1 MTTPTTDLD
10 RARRPLED
18 DGRPVHR
25 AVVEAL
31 RAAGVDVEDGAR
43 RIAEYS
49 YDASNYR
56 VPPLAVAFPRT
67 PAQVRDAV
75 RACAAHGIP
84 LLPRGGGT
92 GQAGGALGPGVV
104 LDLSR
109 HLTAVGHLD
118 PEART
123 VDVQPGVVLSH
134 LTDEVRARTGGVLTF
149 APDPSSRTRATVGGS
164 VANDACGNHSV
175 RYGRMGDHVVE
186 LDLVMA
192 DGAMVTVCRA
202 PAGEDAAS
210 SPPAVRAT
218 GDDEHSR
225 LAAARIEAGLREIAS
240 GSLALLRQELG
251 RIPRQVSGYHLE
263 HLLPERGFDVAKAL
277 VGSEG
282 TLGIVVGA
290 RLGLVEA
297 PPATVLLCLG
307 YRNVVD
313 AATDVPLLLEHDPAA
328 IEGIDDAIVATMRHR
343 RGDDAVT
350 ALPDGAA
357 WLYVE
362 LDGEDPEDLAA
373 RATRLLDQVRSA
385 GHAVDGRVVTDPV
398 ETATLWR
405 VREEGAGLSSRL
417 APEVARGREEATTG
431 WEDSAV
437 APERLAGYLRDLLDL
452 LEAHGLA
459 GVMYGH
465 FGAGCMHVRI
475 TFDLRTPEGVATFDR
490 FIHEAA
496 ELVVAHGGSLSGEHG
511 DGRARSALLPIMYS
525 PEMLAVFAAVK
536 HLLDPDSLL
545 VPHTIVDPL
554 PLTQDLAL
562 TDVPA
567 RAWGSSL
574 AAIPPQD
581 DGRLPATDDTT
592 LPARTEPG
600 LDPFV
605 AAAQACIGVGKCRT
619 TSGGVM
625 CPSYRATRD
634 EKDSTRGRARVLQE
648 MVRTSPDV
656 RTGWAS
662 DEVADSLDL
671 CLSCKACSTDCPT
684 GVDMA
689 TLKSEVLHHRYAGRP
704 RPLPHYSLG
713 RLPQWLGPLTRA
725 HRVVNALARTPLAR
739 VGMRLAGLTT
749 ARPLPHVA
757 GPDDWAYAAARAGAR
772 RPGSGDGQV
781 LLLVDTFT
789 RAFRPQVAGSAA
801 AVLGAAGEVVECT
814 QDVCCGLTYITT
826 GQLDQARRTLERALK
841 TLDDGTGR
849 PIVVTEPSCAS
860 ALRHDLPRLVP
871 TGPARSVAGRV
882 SSFAHHVRGLG
893 TQGRLAV
900 PDDLPDQVVVQTHC
914 HEYATW
920 GPTTQRAALA
930 AAGVDEV
937 IEATGCCG
945 VAGNFGFEAEH
956 YSISVAVADHAL
968 RPALEATAG
977 SGVDGACGDG
987 DNDGAG
993 AIPVLTDGF
1002 SCHQQVAHL
1011 APDRPG
1017 LHLAELLDPRPGT
1030 ARPHPRPTDPEG
1042 RP

>member
-1 MTTPTTDLD
+1 MTTATTGPD
-10 RARRPLED
+10 RARPVTSEPRPAA
-18 DGRPVHR
+18 RR

-31 RAAGVDVEDGAR
+31 RAAGVDVEDGQR
-43 RIAEYS
+43 RRAEYS

-67 PAQVRDAV
+67 PAQVREAV
-75 RACAAHGIP
+75 LACAAHGIP
-84 LLPRGGGT
+84 VLPRGGGT
-92 GQAGGALGPGVV
+92 GQTGSALGPGVV

-118 PEART
+118 LEART

-134 LTDEVRARTGGVLTF
+134 LTDEVRARTGGILSF

-186 LDLVMA
+186 LDLVTA
-192 DGAMVTVCRA
+192 DGALLTVGRA
-202 PAGEDAAS
+202 PADAGT

-225 LAAARIEAGLREIAS
+225 RTAARIEAGLREIAS

-290 RLGLVEA
+290 RLGLVQV

-307 YRNVVD
+307 YRDVVD

-328 IEGIDDAIVATMRHR
+328 IEGIDDAIAATMRHR
-343 RGDDAVT
+343 RGPDAVT
-350 ALPDGAA
+350 ALPEGAA

-362 LDGEDPEDLAA
+362 LDGASPEDLAA
-373 RATRLLDQVRSA
+373 RAARMLDQVRA
-385 GHAVDGRVVTDPV
+385 EGHAVDGRVVTDPV
-398 ETATLWR
+398 EAATLWR

-417 APEVARGREEATTG
+417 APDVARGREEATTG
-431 WEDSAV
+431 WEDAAV

-452 LEAHGLA
+452 LERHRLDAVL
-459 GVMYGH
+459 YGH
-465 FGAGCMHVRI
+465 FGAGCMHARI
-475 TFDLRTPEGVATFDR
+475 TFDLRSPEGVATFDR
-490 FIHEAA
+490 FVHEAA
-496 ELVVAHGGSLSGEHG
+496 VLVVAHGGSLSGEHG
-511 DGRARSALLPIMYS
+511 DGRARSALLPLMYS
-525 PEMLAVFAAVK
+525 PEMLAVFTAVK
-536 HLLDPDSLL
+536 HLLDPAGLL

-562 TDVPA
+562 ADVPV

-574 AAIPPQD
+574 SSAPHPFELD
-581 DGRLPATDDTT
+581 RLPAADDTT
-592 LPARTEPG
+592 LPAQAEARI
-600 LDPFV
+600 DPFV

-634 EKDSTRGRARVLQE
+634 ERDSTRGRARVLQD
-648 MVRTSPDV
+648 MVRTAPDV
-656 RTGWAS
+656 RSGWAS

-704 RPLPHYSLG
+704 RPRPHYALG

-725 HRVVNALARTPLAR
+725 HRLVNALAATPLAR
-739 VGMRLAGLTT
+739 VGLRLAGLT
-749 ARPLPHVA
+749 AERPLPPVA
-757 GPDDWAYAAARAGAR
+757 GPHDWAHAAARAGAH
-772 RPGSGDGQV
+772 RPGSGTGQV

-789 RAFRPQVAGSAA
+789 RAFRPRVAGSVA
-801 AVLGAAGEVVECT
+801 AVLGAAGEPVECT
-814 QDVCCGLTYITT
+814 EDVCCALTYITT
-826 GQLDQARRTLERALK
+826 GQLDRARRTLHRTVAS
-841 TLDDGTGR
+841 LDDGSDR
-849 PIVVTEPSCAS
+849 PVVVIEPSCAS

-871 TGPARSVAGRV
+871 TGPARSVAERV
-882 SSFAHHVRGLG
+882 TSFAHHVRVLG
-893 TQGRLAV
+893 TQGQLVV
-900 PDDLPDQVVVQTHC
+900 PADLPDRVVVQTHC

-930 AAGVDEV
+930 AAGVGEV
-937 IEATGCCG
+937 VEATGCCG
-945 VAGNFGFEAEH
+945 VAGTFGFEAEH
-956 YSISVAVADHAL
+956 YPISLAVADQAL

-977 SGVDGACGDG
+977 GTPA
-987 DNDGAG
+987 
-993 AIPVLTDGF
+993 PVLTDGF
-1002 SCHQQVAHL
+1002 SCHQQVAHI

-1017 LHLAELLDPRPGT
+1017 LHLAELLDPRPAPT
-1030 ARPHPRPTDPEG
+1030 RHPHRATPPEG

>member
-1 MTTPTTDLD
+1 MTTTATGPGHGQH
-10 RARRPLED
+10 PL
-18 DGRPVHR
+18 GAPPRSASR
-25 AVVEAL
+25 AVVDAL
-31 RAAGVDVEDGAR
+31 RAAGIDTEDDAR
-43 RIAEYS
+43 RRAEYS

-56 VPPLAVAFPRT
+56 IRPLAVAFPRT

-75 RACAAHGIP
+75 LACAAHGIP
-84 LLPRGGGT
+84 LFPRGGGT
-92 GQAGGALGPGVV
+92 GQTGSALGPGVV

-109 HLTAVGHLD
+109 HLTAIGHLD

-134 LTDEVRARTGGVLTF
+134 LTDEVRARTGGALTF

-175 RYGRMGDHVVE
+175 RYGRTGNHVVE
-186 LDLVMA
+186 LDLVTA
-192 DGAMVTVCRA
+192 DGATVTVGRA
-202 PAGEDAAS
+202 PTDDDTAT

-218 GDDEHSR
+218 GTDEHSR
-225 LAAARIEAGLREIAS
+225 RTAARIEAGLREIAD
-240 GSLALLRQELG
+240 GSLALLRKELG

-263 HLLPERGFDVAKAL
+263 HLLPERGFDVARAL

-297 PPATVLLCLG
+297 PAATVLLCVG
-307 YRNVVD
+307 YRDVVD
-313 AATDVPLLLEHDPAA
+313 AATDVPLLLGHDPAA
-328 IEGIDDAIVATMRHR
+328 VEGIDDAIAATMRHR
-343 RGDDAVT
+343 RGPDAVT

-362 LDGEDPEDLAA
+362 LDGDDPVDLAL
-373 RATRLLDQVRSA
+373 RAARLLDQLRA
-385 GHAVDGRVVTDPV
+385 EGHALDGRVVTDPV

-417 APEVARGREEATTG
+417 APEVAQGREEATTG

-452 LEAHGLA
+452 LDRHGLDA
-459 GVMYGH
+459 VMYGH
-465 FGAGCMHVRI
+465 FGAGCTHVRI
-475 TFDLRTPEGVATFDR
+475 TFDLRTTDGIAAYDR

-511 DGRARSALLPIMYS
+511 DGRARSALLPLMYS
-525 PEMLAVFAAVK
+525 REMLTVFAAVK
-536 HLLDPDSLL
+536 HLLDPTGLL

-554 PLTQDLAL
+554 PLTRDLAL
-562 TDVPA
+562 ADVPA
-567 RAWGSSL
+567 RSWGSTLS
-574 AAIPPQD
+574 AAPRPD
-581 DGRLPATDDTT
+581 DDRLPATDDTT
-592 LPARTEPG
+592 LPARAEPG

-605 AAAQACIGVGKCRT
+605 AAVQACIGVGKCRT
-619 TSGGVM
+619 TTGGVM

-634 EKDSTRGRARVLQE
+634 EKDSTRGRARVLQD
-648 MVRTSPDV
+648 MVRTAPDV

-662 DEVADSLDL
+662 DAVADSLDL

-684 GVDMA
+684 GVDIA

-704 RPLPHYSLG
+704 RPRSHYTLG
-713 RLPQWLGPLTRA
+713 RLPEWLGPLTRA
-725 HRVVNALARTPLAR
+725 QRAVNALAGTPLAR

-749 ARPLPHVA
+749 SRPLPPVA
-757 GPDDWAYAAARAGAR
+757 GTDDWAYAAARAGAR
-772 RPGSGDGQV
+772 RPGSGAGEV

-789 RAFRPQVAGSAA
+789 RAFRPRVAGSAA
-801 AVLGAAGEVVECT
+801 AVLGAAGDVVECT
-814 QDVCCGLTYITT
+814 EDVCCGLTYITT
-826 GQLDQARRTLERALK
+826 GQLDRARRALERAVDV
-841 TLDDGTGR
+841 LDDGTDR
-849 PIVVTEPSCAS
+849 SIVVTEPSCAS
-860 ALRHDLPRLVP
+860 ALRHDLPRLLP

-882 SSFAHHVRGLG
+882 SSFAHHIRLLG
-893 TQGRLAV
+893 AGGRLVV
-900 PDDLPDQVVVQTHC
+900 PGHLPDRVVVQAHC

-920 GPTTQRAALA
+920 GPTTQRAALD
-930 AAGVDEV
+930 AAGVGEV

-945 VAGNFGFEAEH
+945 VAGTFGFEAEH
-956 YSISVAVADHAL
+956 YPISLAVADHAL
-968 RPALEATAG
+968 RPALDATALQP
-977 SGVDGACGDG
+977 V
-987 DNDGAG
+987 
-993 AIPVLTDGF
+993 PVLTDGF

-1017 LHLAELLDPRPGT
+1017 QHLAELLDP
-1030 ARPHPRPTDPEG
+1030 RPHPRPTDPEG